1 MMFNRQTFDTS
12 IIKRWQDFD
21 YKDIRVG
28 NEFMFYNNV
37 LLYDAPYVST
47 RLVFNQP
54 NQNSF
59 TMFAKVAALD
69 FPNYN
74 YLNGTQVQGSLG
86 YNYSIMRNLST
97 NVEIGGDRT
106 TAAITAYSSYGMYA
120 SLGVQIA
127 EDSTNLQLNARATV
141 IQRNY
146 WDVDPIWGSVRSDS
160 GVVYVVQN
168 NNSNIGFYSYNKAI
182 FGVYFKNVY

>member
-1 MMFNRQTFDTS
+1 M
-12 IIKRWQDFD
+12 
-21 YKDIRVG
+21 
-28 NEFMFYNNV
+28 
-37 LLYDAPYVST
+37 
-47 RLVFNQP
+47 
-54 NQNSF
+54 
-59 TMFAKVAALD
+59 
-69 FPNYN
+69 
-74 YLNGTQVQGSLG
+74 YLNGTQVQGALG

-97 NVEIGGDRT
+97 NVEIGADRT

-120 SLGVQIA
+120 SLGVQVA

-146 WDVDPIWGSVRSDS
+146 WDVDPIWGATRSDT
-160 GVVYVVQN
+160 GVVYSATLTKRDFYIMGLRPEIGYVVQN